1 MPTAGTA
8 GCPPPHPTALPR
20 GRSADAGSQGIA
32 ELSPG
37 QISGV
42 LSGAWL
48 KPSSLS
54 PSLAHLGWRWQRRR
68 RRQQSGGGRALEA
81 SGGWRTLPVL
91 VLTSTERA
99 SRRAAEARMGAG
111 ASAEEKHSR
120 ELEKKL
126 KEDAEKDARTVKL
139 LLLGAGESGKSTI
152 VKQMKIIHQDG
163 YSLEECLEFIAII
176 YSNTLQSM
184 LAIVRAMSTL
194 NIQYGDS
201 ARQDDARKLL
211 HLSDTIEEGTMP
223 KEMSDIIGRLWKD
236 AGIQACFDRASEYQL
251 NDSAGYYLSDLE
263 RLVTPGYVPTEQD
276 VLRSRVKTTGIIET
290 QFSFKDL
297 NFRMFDVG
305 GQRSERKKWIHC
317 FEGVTCIIFIAA
329 LSAYDMVLV
338 EDDEVNRMHESLH
351 LFNSICNHRYFA
363 TTSIVLFLNKKDVF
377 LEKIKKA
384 HLSICFPDYD
394 GPNTYEDAGNYIKLQ
409 FLELNMRRDVKE
421 IYSHMTC
428 ATDTENVK
436 FVFDAV
442 TDIII
447 KENLKDC
454 GLF

>member
-1 MPTAGTA
+1 MDGSRGSLGREGRTTVSLGTTGTPPPRGHRTTGPAWGQQDPVPMPTAGTA

-139 LLLGAGESGKSTI
+139 LLLGRRARPQKGLGGVRVLGRGCPNLLCCSPAAHPAAPRSPEPLKLTQPILQTALYPPSTPYTLLGIPKPTPAPRCSEAPPNPSQPWLQLQGLPLCPPSTAGPSRTPAGAQCSHGFCLPPYPIPGCSPPALPHRVPNPNPGPPRMSPAEPPTAPI
-152 VKQMKIIHQDG
+152 AL
-163 YSLEECLEFIAII
+163 SLG
-176 YSNTLQSM
+176 LQHHHNPGA
-184 LAIVRAMSTL
+184 LPDPT
-194 NIQYGDS
+194 
-201 ARQDDARKLL
+201 
-211 HLSDTIEEGTMP
+211 
-223 KEMSDIIGRLWKD
+223 
-236 AGIQACFDRASEYQL
+236 
-251 NDSAGYYLSDLE
+251 
-263 RLVTPGYVPTEQD
+263 VTPSPPWGCRM
-276 VLRSRVKTTGIIET
+276 LCCARSPPP
-290 QFSFKDL
+290 
-297 NFRMFDVG
+297 
-305 GQRSERKKWIHC
+305 KKK
-317 FEGVTCIIFIAA
+317 GRPP
-329 LSAYDMVLV
+329 L
-338 EDDEVNRMHESLH
+338 
-351 LFNSICNHRYFA
+351 
-363 TTSIVLFLNKKDVF
+363 
-377 LEKIKKA
+377 
-384 HLSICFPDYD
+384 
-394 GPNTYEDAGNYIKLQ
+394 
-409 FLELNMRRDVKE
+409 
-421 IYSHMTC
+421 
-428 ATDTENVK
+428 
-436 FVFDAV
+436 
-442 TDIII
+442 
-447 KENLKDC
+447 
-454 GLF
+454 